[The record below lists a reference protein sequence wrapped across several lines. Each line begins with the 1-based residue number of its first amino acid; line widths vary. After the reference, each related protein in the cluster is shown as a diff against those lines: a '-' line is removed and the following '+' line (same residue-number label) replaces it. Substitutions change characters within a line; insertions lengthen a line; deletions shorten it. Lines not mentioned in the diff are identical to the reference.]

1 MRHHL
6 LLFARLAEIAGSDR
20 IAVELPSA
28 TTAEAILAAAAQELP
43 ALAPVLRTCR
53 VAVDQA
59 FVRGP
64 VELASASE
72 IALIPPVS
80 GG

>member
-1 MRHHL
+1 MEHTL
-6 LLFARLAEIAGSDR
+6 LLFARLAELAGSDR
-20 IAVELPSA
+20 LTMTLPADTS
-28 TTAEAILAAAAQELP
+28 AEAILAAAAQARP

-53 VAVDQA
+53 VAVDQV

-64 VELASASE
+64 LTLSATSE

>member
-1 MRHHL
+1 MEHTL

-20 IAVELPSA
+20 LTLALSSD
-28 TTAEAILAAAAQELP
+28 TSAEAILAAAAHARP

-53 VAVDQA
+53 VAVDQV

-64 VELASASE
+64 LTLTATSE